1 MLILRYHILANLPR
15 DQTRPRHAPSTVR
28 SRRAR
33 VIADSKWIDPSSGWA
48 LNILHFSPTTT
59 AKVPPVC
66 LCLPSRYFAA
76 AVAPMSYPANSN
88 VAVEM
93 VPPIRFDSPSK
104 LAQSKPVSELPSS
117 PQTKLLR
124 QLDVLLD
131 KEKTWTTP
139 LCFNTAP
146 PEAEEACRAD
156 LVKCLQDGKPHLL
169 PEHFHG
175 LEDQHRVVMDLK
187 IACLQ
192 TGCKVHCK
200 TRKEHAVDPSRTAGR
215 TNRKLCDL
223 SIHMVCDHQR

>member
-1 MLILRYHILANLPR
+1 
-15 DQTRPRHAPSTVR
+15 
-28 SRRAR
+28 
-33 VIADSKWIDPSSGWA
+33 
-48 LNILHFSPTTT
+48 
-59 AKVPPVC
+59 
-66 LCLPSRYFAA
+66 
-76 AVAPMSYPANSN
+76 MSYPANSN

-93 VPPIRFDSPSK
+93 VPPIPFDSPSK

-146 PEAEEACRAD
+146 PEAEEACHVD

-192 TGCKVHCK
+192 TGCKVLGASDRARW
-200 TRKEHAVDPSRTAGR
+200 TQA
-215 TNRKLCDL
+215 
-223 SIHMVCDHQR
+223 